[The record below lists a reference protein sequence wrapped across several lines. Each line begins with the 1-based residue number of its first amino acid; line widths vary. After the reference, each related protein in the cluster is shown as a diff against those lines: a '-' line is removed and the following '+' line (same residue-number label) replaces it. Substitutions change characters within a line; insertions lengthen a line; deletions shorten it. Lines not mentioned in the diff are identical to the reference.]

1 MKAGIALGSN
11 LGDRRA
17 HIAAGRDFVI
27 GLHEGSASLLCSG
40 LYETEPVEC
49 APGTAAFLN
58 AVIEIET
65 SLAPTELLQ
74 KLRAYEQTQGRARDR
89 AKNSPRKLDLD
100 LLYMGDICLN
110 SSALALP
117 HPRMASRRFVL
128 QPLADI
134 RGDLV
139 LPGQTATVAQL
150 LSALPPDPAVCL
162 VARDW

>member
-11 LGDRRA
+11 LGDRLA
-17 HIAAGRDFVI
+17 NMAAGRDFVFS
-27 GLHEGSASLLCSG
+27 LHEGADAPLGSG
-40 LYETEPVEC
+40 LYETEPVDC

-74 KLRAYEQTQGRARDR
+74 KLRAYEQTAGRAEHC
-89 AKNSPRKLDLD
+89 AKNSPREIDLD
-100 LLYMGDICLN
+100 LLYMGSVRFD
-110 SSALALP
+110 SPALVLP
-117 HPRMASRRFVL
+117 HPRMTSRRFVL

-134 RGDLV
+134 RADLV
-139 LPGQTATVAQL
+139 VPGQTATVAQL
-150 LSALPPDPAVCL
+150 LSALPPHPAVRL